1 MQLTE
6 YTKTL
11 QFHASLIIAL
21 HIGILMYFSYWVFIG
36 MLSIICTTILIA
48 VAYQYDQLVKQY
60 ERSFDTVELLQR
72 YK

>member
-11 QFHASLIIAL
+11 QFHVSLIIAL
-21 HIGILMYFSYWVFIG
+21 HISILMYFSYWVFLG
-36 MLSIICTTILIA
+36 MLSIICTSILLA